1 MALPIYQ
8 YSPLPSARST
18 RILIVKPSDSSDAP
32 IECELKTIDL
42 DDEENPTYY
51 EALSYVWGKQSD
63 KTNPSKILLHGHEHT
78 VTPNL
83 EAALR
88 HLRGDD
94 RPLLLWVDAIC
105 INQGDLSER
114 ASQVEMMADIYKRA
128 VTTVSWLG
136 EGDAD
141 SDEAAELVR
150 ELGSWAMDH
159 ENELDDY
166 MGDENDTR
174 TPVEVIEALGFSL
187 GDRNWS
193 SVWRLFERPYW
204 SRVWIIQELAARGDF
219 LMGATG
225 VFYCGA
231 KSFWRFH
238 FDALCAV
245 VLMCTEAG
253 LTANL
258 RVTSGNAAQDVV
270 LETHEPFASLQK
282 RMHLPAGIRMS
293 QVLTACRGTRY
304 NPDPQIDSDLLLRFT
319 RRFQATEPRDK
330 LFAVRGLVIDGQLV
344 TPNYSKSF
352 EEVVKDFAINHIR
365 AHSSL
370 RILLGNRFREHS
382 PSWTPDILADDRR
395 TAQGLTPQEDIPYRA
410 TGDRDAV
417 IAYHSTLNILSC
429 RGIVVGTINKA
440 IGPLLAP
447 EGHGPGANDYLGNF
461 VSLGHDKFWTAVQ
474 DFYRRLGDDRSRE
487 RFWRTFFLDTD
498 SSMVTTD
505 TPSPAPADYATRF
518 CVMFQ
523 LQGLPECFMPAEHR
537 LRRFSLFVEPFHK
550 AFDEAL
556 SNRTFI
562 TTRNGQVHRMGIGPY
577 LAKEGDIV
585 VVLFGANLCVVLRP
599 VQGEDRYK
607 IVGDAWI
614 YGIMKGELVKD
625 VPEDGGQVFHI
636 A

>member
-1 MALPIYQ
+1 MALPI

-63 KTNPSKILLHGHEHT
+63 ESNPSNILLHGHEHT

-94 RPLLLWVDAIC
+94 GPLLLCVDVIC
-105 INQGDLSER
+105 INQSDLSER
-114 ASQVEMMADIYKRA
+114 ATQVEMMADIYKSA

-141 SDEAAELVR
+141 SDEAVELLR
-150 ELGSWAMDH
+150 DLGSWAMDH
-159 ENELDDY
+159 QNECYDY
-166 MGDENDTR
+166 LKEGIDTR
-174 TPVEVIEALGFSL
+174 TPAEVIEGLGFSL
-187 GDRNWS
+187 QDRNWP

-204 SRVWIIQELAARGDF
+204 SRVWIIQELAARGDS
-219 LMGATG
+219 LGGANG
-225 VFYCGA
+225 LFHCGS
-231 KSFWRFH
+231 KSFWRFQ

-245 VLMCTEAG
+245 VSMCIEAG
-253 LTANL
+253 PSANL
-258 RVTSGNAAQDVV
+258 RGVTTGNTAQDVV
-270 LETHEPFASLQK
+270 LETQEPWVSLQK
-282 RMHLPAGIRMS
+282 RMHPPGIRMA
-293 QVLTACRGTRY
+293 QILTACDAVRGTKH
-304 NPDPQIDSDLLLRFT
+304 NLDPQIDLLLRFT
-319 RRFQATEPRDK
+319 RRFQATDPRDR
-330 LFAVRGLVIDGQLV
+330 LFAIRGLVIDGLLV

-370 RILLGNRFREHS
+370 QILLGNRFREHS
-382 PSWTPDILADDRR
+382 PSWIPDILADDRPTGR
-395 TAQGLTPQEDIPYRA
+395 GFLPHRSNPYRA

-417 IAYHSTLNILSC
+417 IAYHSTSNILSC
-429 RGIVVGTINKA
+429 RGILVGTINKV
-440 IGPLLAP
+440 IGPLLVL
-447 EGHGPGANDYLGNF
+447 ERPGAEHDRGNYF
-461 VSLGHDKFWTAVQ
+461 SPDQDKVATAVR
-474 DFYRRLGDDRSRE
+474 DFYRRLGDGRGRE
-487 RFWRTFFLDTD
+487 IFWRTLCLDND
-498 SSMVTTD
+498 SSMGTID
-505 TPSPAPADYATRF
+505 KPAPAPADYATRF
-518 CVMFQ
+518 CVMFG
-523 LQGLPECFMPAEHR
+523 LQRVPEHFMPAEHP
-537 LRRFSLFVEPFHK
+537 LWRFSSFIAPFHK

-562 TTRNGQVHRMGIGPY
+562 TTQNEQVHGMGIGPY

-585 VVLFGANLCVVLRP
+585 VVLFGANLCLVLRP

-607 IVGDAWI
+607 IVGDAS
-614 YGIMKGELVKD
+614 MVL
-625 VPEDGGQVFHI
+625 
-636 A
+636 